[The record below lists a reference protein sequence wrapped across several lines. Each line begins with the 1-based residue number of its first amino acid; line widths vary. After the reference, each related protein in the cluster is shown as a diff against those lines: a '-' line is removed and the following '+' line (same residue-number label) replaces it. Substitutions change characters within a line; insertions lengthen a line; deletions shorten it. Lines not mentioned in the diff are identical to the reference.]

1 MVQNFGALIKTN
13 GLVDMLTLS
22 MRQRDYLDAGY
33 VSFEDMQQAVRDTM
47 AKLPIR
53 GQT

>member
-1 MVQNFGALIKTN
+1 
-13 GLVDMLTLS
+13 MLTLS
-22 MRQRDYLDAGY
+22 MRQMDYMDAGY
-33 VSFEDMQQAVRDTM
+33 VSFEDMQQAVKQTM